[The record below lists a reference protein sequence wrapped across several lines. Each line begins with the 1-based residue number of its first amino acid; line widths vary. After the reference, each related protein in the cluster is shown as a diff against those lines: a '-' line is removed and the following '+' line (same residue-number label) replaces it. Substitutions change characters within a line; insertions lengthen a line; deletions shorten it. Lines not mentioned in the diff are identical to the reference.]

1 LRRACYSSTA
11 LTQRQAS
18 TTASY
23 HAERYFEERARPLS
37 HVIEDG
43 MTTYPGLPGPQISEH
58 MTFEESASHYA
69 EGTEFSIATI
79 RLVANTGTY
88 LDTAATA
95 VAMT

>member
-1 LRRACYSSTA
+1 
-11 LTQRQAS
+11 
-18 TTASY
+18 
-23 HAERYFEERARPLS
+23 
-37 HVIEDG
+37 